1 MSDSNSYRQILR
13 SSSIMGSAQAISYL
27 VGLVRVKI
35 VALIL
40 EIYDKKAGGIQS
52 FASWD

>member
-1 MSDSNSYRQILR
+1 MSNSNSYRQILR

-35 VALIL
+35 VAMIL
-40 EIYDKKAGGIQS
+40 VPAGTWRWQVGNPGGY
-52 FASWD
+52 A

>member
-1 MSDSNSYRQILR
+1 
-13 SSSIMGSAQAISYL
+13 MGSAQAISYL

-40 EIYDKKAGGIQS
+40 GPTTRKSVE
-52 FASWD
+52 